1 VPLNTDLGSV
11 SRFRNPDTFT
21 VMRAKSL
28 PPPAVRALPKFPSDL
43 ESKGISGAVLVAY
56 VIDTTGRI
64 DLKSASFLNAAHPD
78 FANAVCDY
86 LPRVRYEPFLAGN
99 TKLRI
104 LVVQLH
110 EFIAPGPESPEIS
123 EASLLQS
130 RTEDEFMRTPVA
142 AIIDELDKLPHCA
155 PR

>member
-1 VPLNTDLGSV
+1 
-11 SRFRNPDTFT
+11 
-21 VMRAKSL
+21 
-28 PPPAVRALPKFPSDL
+28 
-43 ESKGISGAVLVAY
+43 
-56 VIDTTGRI
+56 VIDTTGRVE
-64 DLKSASFLNAAHPD
+64 LESASFLNAANRD

-99 TKLRI
+99 SKLRI

-110 EFIAPGPESPEIS
+110 EFIAPGPDSPEIS
-123 EASLLQS
+123 EASQLQS

-142 AIIDELDKLPHCA
+142 AIVDELKKLPHCT